1 MKNIFLI
8 LIPFIFLTGCVQ
20 SVALLGPVFTIVKT
34 GSIHQAFVGESINQ
48 GIKKE
53 TGKNVSEHVMQF
65 LDKDSKDKDIK
76 DKDQECKNTNG
87 EILQD
92 IFFNAFDEADC
103 KKIQ

>member
-1 MKNIFLI
+1 
-8 LIPFIFLTGCVQ
+8 
-20 SVALLGPVFTIVKT
+20 
-34 GSIHQAFVGESINQ
+34 
-48 GIKKE
+48 
-53 TGKNVSEHVMQF
+53 MQF

-87 EILQD
+87 EILKD

>member
-34 GSIHQAFVGESINQ
+34 GSIQQAFVGESINQ
-48 GIKKE
+48 GINKE

-65 LDKDSKDKDIK
+65 LDKDL
-76 DKDQECKNTNG
+76 KDQECKNTHRDTLR
-87 EILQD
+87 E
-92 IFFNAFDEADC
+92 IFFNAFDETDC
-103 KKIQ
+103 KKTQ

>member
-1 MKNIFLI
+1 VKKIYFI
-8 LIPFIFLTGCVQ
+8 LISFIFLTGCVQ
-20 SVALLGPVFTIVKT
+20 SVALLGPAFTIVKT
-34 GSIHQAFVGESINQ
+34 GSIQQALVGESINQ
-48 GIKKE
+48 GIKKG